1 MNNAVRVYE
10 MTSLNDLPDNLLG
23 LFKFKHDDEQI

>member
-1 MNNAVRVYE
+1 VDNAVRVNE
-10 MTSLNDLPDNLLG
+10 LASLNDLPDNFFG